1 MKSKISVYLSEHVAE
16 SLEAA
21 AKRPGATKSSIVEA
35 ALDRYLTPAGEATDN
50 VMILRC
56 LSSISSRLD
65 HLDRGLKIVSETVAL
80 HARYHFTVTPA
91 LPIEEQGAACVLGRE
106 RFEVLAAQVGKRVER
121 GTPLM
126 QETIELLNAR
136 GPDFFARDREEG
148 VRRRG
153 SHFADLEPDSTAS
166 IVVTEEPELAAAR
179 EGGSNG
185 GFRGGRPRSSR

>member
-35 ALDRYLTPAGEATDN
+35 ALDRYFTPAGEATDN

-80 HARYHFTVTPA
+80 HARSHFTVTPA
-91 LPIEEQGAACVLGRE
+91 LPIEEQGAACVLGR
-106 RFEVLAAQVGKRVER
+106 
-121 GTPLM
+121 
-126 QETIELLNAR
+126 
-136 GPDFFARDREEG
+136 
-148 VRRRG
+148 
-153 SHFADLEPDSTAS
+153 
-166 IVVTEEPELAAAR
+166 
-179 EGGSNG
+179 
-185 GFRGGRPRSSR
+185 

>member
-35 ALDRYLTPAGEATDN
+35 ALDRYFTPAGEATDN

-136 GPDFFARDREEG
+136 GPDFFVRDREEG
-148 VRRRG
+148 ERRG
-153 SHFADLEPDSTAS
+153 SQFADLEPDSTAS

-185 GFRGGRPRSSR
+185 GFTGARRRSSR

>member
-35 ALDRYLTPAGEATDN
+35 ALDRYFTPAGEATDN

-136 GPDFFARDREEG
+136 GPDFFVRDREEG
-148 VRRRG
+148 ERRG
-153 SHFADLEPDSTAS
+153 SQFADLEPDSTAS

-185 GFRGGRPRSSR
+185 GFPGGRPRSSR

>member
-35 ALDRYLTPAGEATDN
+35 ALDRYFTPAGEATDS

-65 HLDRGLKIVSETVAL
+65 HLDRDLKIVSETVAL
-80 HARYHFTVTPA
+80 HARYHFTITPP

-106 RFEVLAAQVGKRVER
+106 RFEVLAAQVGKRVDR
-121 GTPLM
+121 GTPLIR
-126 QETIELLNAR
+126 ETIERLNAR
-136 GPDFFARDREEG
+136 GPDFFARDRKDG
-148 VRRRG
+148 AQRYAQ
-153 SHFADLEPDSTAS
+153 FADPESDVPAS
-166 IVVTEEPELAAAR
+166 IAVNGEPELSAAAR

-185 GFRGGRPRSSR
+185 GFPGGRSRSSR